1 MMMGLKKVVLNQQI
15 LALYLF
21 IFWPPC
27 RWKCWGLNSAVGGK
41 GKKSFRCVFA
51 FLISSHRNPAIDC
64 CKYPLILRRG
74 PSPSDAFVWDV
85 LWWMRVC
92 FLGPPVEFLWLM
104 YVCVQASVLVPL
116 QRVAFCV
123 MTALTLDLMSR
134 KVASFSVG
142 PGRLI
147 RKHWSSLEQQ
157 HAYVGTEIA
166 KSYWHTVWSYWIKSE
181 DLLVVS
187 TDQHHKVCVCV
198 CACVFLYLLHI
209 AYQNPHSTSKVRRFL
224 ESEDIF
230 SGPNNYKDWGQNI
243 LGFIAEFGMA
253 FRFG

>member
-1 MMMGLKKVVLNQQI
+1 M
-15 LALYLF
+15 
-21 IFWPPC
+21 
-27 RWKCWGLNSAVGGK
+27 
-41 GKKSFRCVFA
+41 FA
-51 FLISSHRNPAIDC
+51 FLISSHRNQVIDC
-64 CKYPLILRRG
+64 CKYLLILCRG
-74 PSPSDAFVWDV
+74 PSLSDAFVWDV
-85 LWWMRVC
+85 LWWMLVC

-104 YVCVQASVLVPL
+104 RVCVHACVLVPL
-116 QRVAFCV
+116 QRVALCV

-147 RKHWSSLEQQ
+147 RKHWSGLEQQ

-187 TDQHHKVCVCV
+187 TDLNSVIRSVCVCV
-198 CACVFLYLLHI
+198 YVCACTCYILPTRTNTLQAKWADFW
-209 AYQNPHSTSKVRRFL
+209 KVRTFFL
-224 ESEDIF
+224 DLTTV
-230 SGPNNYKDWGQNI
+230 KTI
-243 LGFIAEFGMA
+243 LGFMAEFGMA